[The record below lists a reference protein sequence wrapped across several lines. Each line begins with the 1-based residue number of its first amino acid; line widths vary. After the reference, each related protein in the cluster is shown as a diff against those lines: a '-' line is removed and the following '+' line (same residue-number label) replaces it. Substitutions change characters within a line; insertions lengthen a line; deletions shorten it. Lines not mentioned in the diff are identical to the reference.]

1 MFFFTTSELTRLLAA
16 AEASAPLHGLLF
28 RTCYKHAFRIGEA
41 SRLTTANVK
50 GDRLVVRRSKK
61 GKITHQKMAADLAV
75 YVHKLPEGAR
85 LFPMSANGN
94 TESDR
99 RACNRLLQRL
109 CAQVG
114 IDRIKGH
121 THALR
126 HSLVHHGRANGMT
139 YPQLTVT
146 LGHADPKSIMHYDI
160 ATEQESEQALA
171 AVVGGL

>member
-1 MFFFTTSELTRLLAA
+1 MFYFTKDELERLLDA
-16 AEASAPLHGLLF
+16 AESSSPLHGLLL

-41 SRLTTANVK
+41 SHLTTANVK

-61 GKITHQKMAADLAV
+61 GKITHQKMAADLIE
-75 YVHKLPEGAR
+75 YVRTLPAGSR

-94 TESDR
+94 THSDR

-109 CAQVG
+109 CVQVG
-114 IDRIKGH
+114 IDPIKGH

-126 HSLVHHGRANGMT
+126 HSLVHHGREAGMT

-146 LGHADPKSIMHYDI
+146 LGHADPKSIMHYDV
-160 ATEQESEQALA
+160 ATEQEAEQALA
-171 AVVGGL
+171 AAVGG